1 MAGTSNSKKA
11 TGVATNG
18 YAISQPT
25 GVTTPLLTY
34 QPNFGSVQ
42 TTNSNYI
49 YSPRQVQIGA
59 RFNF

>member
-1 MAGTSNSKKA
+1 
-11 TGVATNG
+11 VATNG

-25 GVTTPLLTY
+25 GAVTPLLTY

-42 TTNSNYI
+42 TANSNYI